1 MGHDITAC
9 TFAVDPL
16 RLQSGLSVQ
25 EALALG
31 PVDPEDFWTSSS
43 RSGWYQQLLERI
55 LVVYPGFGP
64 LKVLLGDLVAL
75 PAQEC
80 RAVAGLLRRLL
91 DAIECNPAPLAGLN
105 FIETDVAEIHRQV
118 GEAQLSSRIDD
129 DCALAHAN
137 FFSYLLS
144 QATALE
150 KGTEKGWAVVVVQLG
165 PSDSE
170 DRLIWPP
177 A

>member
-1 MGHDITAC
+1 MGPA
-9 TFAVDPL
+9 
-16 RLQSGLSVQ
+16 
-25 EALALG
+25 
-31 PVDPEDFWTSSS
+31 DPEDYWTSSS

-55 LVVYPGFGP
+55 LEVYPGFGP
-64 LKVLLGDLVAL
+64 LKVLLSDLVAL

-80 RAVAGLLRRLL
+80 RVAAGLLRRLL
-91 DAIECNPAPLAGLN
+91 DAIESNPVPLADLN
-105 FIETDVAEIHRQV
+105 FIENDVAEIRKQV
-118 GEAQLSSRIDD
+118 GEAQLSGRIDD

-150 KGTEKGWAVVVVQLG
+150 KGAEMGWAVVVIQLG

-170 DRLIWPP
+170 DGLIWPP